1 LTQADGTGTTGD
13 HSNPEVPARVPWLR
27 LSRTEA
33 LTPPE
38 RPLRPRTV
46 LIQVIAGALAVVI
59 GVTVAGAFAS
69 RRVAER
75 QSVTDAAH
83 TTDLIAQ
90 QVVQPAIKNGLIS
103 GSPTALGAID
113 RVVRNQVLG
122 SSSSVVRVKLW
133 TATGRIVYSD
143 EPRLIGQTFPLGSQ
157 ERAAL
162 ARPSVHAEVSNL
174 ERPENR
180 FERGRGKL
188 LEVYRPVWTPDGQPL
203 LFETYSPYRQ
213 VTQRAGELWRGF
225 AGITVSSLLILV
237 ALLLP
242 ILWRLLNRISRAQR
256 QREVLLQRAVDA
268 SEEERRR
275 IAGTLHDGPVQ
286 ELAATSFTVAGAA
299 GKATDSGQ
307 PELAAMLT
315 TAAGAVRASIRG
327 LRSLLVDI
335 YPPSLTSAGLVP
347 ALTDLTEVL
356 AARSIATHL
365 SLDEDAA
372 ARLSPDQQQLVF
384 RIARECLRNATRHS
398 SARNV
403 EVRLFRHGNST
414 VLEIIDDGTG
424 FDPAPVVGDP
434 SDGHFGLRIL
444 TDVAAN
450 AGADLLL
457 ATAPGAGCRWRLEVP
472 DP

>member
-1 LTQADGTGTTGD
+1 MTRADRAGTAGD
-13 HSNPEVPARVPWLR
+13 YSYPGVPARVPWLR

-33 LTPPE
+33 RTPPE

-59 GVTVAGAFAS
+59 GVAVAGAFAS

-75 QSVTDAAH
+75 ESVTDAAH

-90 QVVQPAIKNGLIS
+90 QVVEPAITNGLIS
-103 GSPTALGAID
+103 GSPAALAAID
-113 RVVRNQVLG
+113 RVVRHHVLG
-122 SSSSVVRVKLW
+122 SSVVRVKLW
-133 TATGRIVYSD
+133 TATGRVVYSD
-143 EPRLIGQTFPLGSQ
+143 EPRLIGQTFPLGRQ

-188 LEVYRPVWTPDGQPL
+188 LEVYRPVWTPAGQPL

-237 ALLLP
+237 VLLLP
-242 ILWRLLNRISRAQR
+242 ILWRLLNRISGAQR
-256 QREVLLQRAVDA
+256 QREVLLKRAVDA

-286 ELAATSFTVAGAA
+286 ELAAASFTVAGAA
-299 GKATDSGQ
+299 GKAGDSGQ
-307 PELAAMLT
+307 PELAEMLT
-315 TAAGAVRASIRG
+315 TAAAAVRASIRG

-365 SLDEDAA
+365 SLAEDAA
-372 ARLSPDQQQLVF
+372 ARLPPARQQLVF
-384 RIARECLRNATRHS
+384 RIARECLRNATRHA

-403 EVRLFRHGNST
+403 EVRLFRHGHST

-424 FDPAPVVGDP
+424 FDPAPVLADP

>member
-1 LTQADGTGTTGD
+1 MTQAEGAGTTGD
-13 HSNPEVPARVPWLR
+13 YSYRGEPARVPWLR

-33 LTPPE
+33 RTPPE

-59 GVTVAGAFAS
+59 GVAVAGAFAS

-75 QSVTDAAH
+75 ESVTDAAH

-90 QVVQPAIKNGLIS
+90 QVVQPAITNGLIS
-103 GSPTALGAID
+103 GNPAALAAID
-113 RVVRNQVLG
+113 RVVRHQVL
-122 SSSSVVRVKLW
+122 SSSVVRVKLW

-157 ERAAL
+157 ERSAL
-162 ARPSVHAEVSNL
+162 AHPAVHAEVSNL

-180 FERGRGKL
+180 FERDRGKL
-188 LEVYRPVWTPDGQPL
+188 LEVYRPVWTPAGQPL

-213 VTQRAGELWRGF
+213 VTQRTGELWRGF
-225 AGITVSSLLILV
+225 AGITISSLLILV

-242 ILWRLLNRISRAQR
+242 ILWRLLKRLSSAQS

-268 SEEERRR
+268 SDEERRR

-299 GKATDSGQ
+299 ETAAGSGQ
-307 PELAAMLT
+307 PELAEMLT
-315 TAAGAVRASIRG
+315 TAARTVRASIRG

-335 YPPSLTSAGLVP
+335 YPPSLTTAGLVP

-365 SLDEDAA
+365 SLAEDAA
-372 ARLSPDQQQLVF
+372 ARLSPDRQQLVF
-384 RIARECLRNATRHS
+384 RIARECLRNAARH
-398 SARNV
+398 ATAHNV
-403 EVRLFRHGNST
+403 GVCLFRRGHAV
-414 VLEIIDDGTG
+414 VLEISDDGTG
-424 FDPAPVVGDP
+424 FDPAPVLSNP
-434 SDGHFGLRIL
+434 EDGHFGLRIL
-444 TDVAAN
+444 SDVASS

-457 ATAPGAGCRWRLEVP
+457 ATAPGAGCKWRLEVP

>member
-1 LTQADGTGTTGD
+1 MTQAEGAGTTGD
-13 HSNPEVPARVPWLR
+13 YSYLGEPARVPWLR

-33 LTPPE
+33 RTPPE

-59 GVTVAGAFAS
+59 GVAVAGAFAS

-75 QSVTDAAH
+75 ESVTDAAH

-90 QVVQPAIKNGLIS
+90 QVVQPAITNGLIS
-103 GSPTALGAID
+103 GNPAALAAID
-113 RVVRNQVLG
+113 RVVRHQVL
-122 SSSSVVRVKLW
+122 SSSVVRVKLW

-174 ERPENR
+174 DRPENK

-188 LEVYRPVWTPDGQPL
+188 LEVYRPVWTSAGQPL
-203 LFETYSPYRQ
+203 LFETYSPYQQ
-213 VTQRAGELWRGF
+213 VTQRAGQLWRGF
-225 AGITVSSLLILV
+225 AGITISSLLILV

-242 ILWRLLNRISRAQR
+242 ILWRLLKRLSSAQS

-286 ELAATSFTVAGAA
+286 ELAATSFAVAGAA
-299 GKATDSGQ
+299 ETAAGSGQ
-307 PELAAMLT
+307 PELVEMLS
-315 TAAGAVRASIRG
+315 TAAGTVRASIRG

-335 YPPSLTSAGLVP
+335 YPPSLTTAGLVP

-365 SLDEDAA
+365 SLAEDAA
-372 ARLSPDQQQLVF
+372 ARLPPDRQQLIF
-384 RIARECLRNATRHS
+384 RIARECLRNAVRHA
-398 SARNV
+398 SAHNV
-403 EVRLFRHGNST
+403 GVCLFRQGHAI
-414 VLEIIDDGTG
+414 VLEISDDGTG
-424 FDPAPVVGDP
+424 FDPAPVLGNP
-434 SDGHFGLRIL
+434 EDGHFGLRIL
-444 TDVAAN
+444 TDLAAD

-457 ATAPGAGCRWRLEVP
+457 ATAPGAGCTWRLEVP

>member
-1 LTQADGTGTTGD
+1 MTQADGAGTTAAYS
-13 HSNPEVPARVPWLR
+13 HPEVPGVPWLR
-27 LSRTEA
+27 LSGTEA
-33 LTPPE
+33 PTAPQ
-38 RPLRPRTV
+38 RPVRPRTV
-46 LIQVIAGALAVVI
+46 MLQVIAGTLAVVI
-59 GVTVAGAFAS
+59 GVAVAGAFAS

-75 QSVTDAAH
+75 EAVTDAAH

-90 QVVQPAIKNGLIS
+90 QVVQPAITNGLIS
-103 GSPTALGAID
+103 GSPAALTAID
-113 RVVRNQVLG
+113 RVVRRQVL
-122 SSSSVVRVKLW
+122 SSSLVRVKLW

-162 ARPSVHAEVSNL
+162 ARPAVHAEVSNL

-188 LEVYRPVWTPDGQPL
+188 LEVYRPVWTPAGQPL

-213 VTQRAGELWRGF
+213 VTQRTGELWRGF
-225 AGITVSSLLILV
+225 AGITISSLLILV
-237 ALLLP
+237 ALMLP
-242 ILWRLLNRISRAQR
+242 ILWRLLKRLSSAQS

-299 GKATDSGQ
+299 ETAAGSGQ
-307 PELAAMLT
+307 PELVEMLT
-315 TAAGAVRASIRG
+315 TAAGTVRASIRG

-335 YPPSLTSAGLVP
+335 YPPSLTTAGLVP

-365 SLDEDAA
+365 GLAEDAA
-372 ARLSPDQQQLVF
+372 ARLSPDRQQLVF
-384 RIARECLRNATRHS
+384 RIARECLRNAARHA
-398 SARNV
+398 SAHNV
-403 EVRLFRHGNST
+403 GVCLFRQGHAI
-414 VLEIIDDGTG
+414 VLEINDDGTG
-424 FDPAPVVGDP
+424 FDPAPVLGNP
-434 SDGHFGLRIL
+434 EDGHFGLRIL
-444 TDVAAN
+444 SDVASS

-457 ATAPGAGCRWRLEVP
+457 ATAPGAGCKWRLEVP

>member
-1 LTQADGTGTTGD
+1 LTQAEAAGTTGD
-13 HSNPEVPARVPWLR
+13 DSHPEVPARVPWLR
-27 LSRTEA
+27 LSGTQAR
-33 LTPPE
+33 TPPE
-38 RPLRPRTV
+38 RPVRPRTV
-46 LIQVIAGALAVVI
+46 VMQVIAGTLAVAI
-59 GVTVAGAFAS
+59 GVAVAGAFGS

-75 QSVTDAAH
+75 EAVTDAAH

-90 QVVQPAIKNGLIS
+90 QVVQPAITNGLIS
-103 GSPTALGAID
+103 GSPAALAAID
-113 RVVRNQVLG
+113 RVVRHQVL
-122 SSSSVVRVKLW
+122 SSSLVRVKLW
-133 TATGRIVYSD
+133 TATGRVVYSD

-162 ARPSVHAEVSNL
+162 ARPVVHAEVSNL

-180 FERGRGKL
+180 YERGRGKL
-188 LEVYRPVWTPDGQPL
+188 LEVYRPVWTPSGQPL

-213 VTQRAGELWRGF
+213 VTQRTGELWRGF

-237 ALLLP
+237 VLLLP
-242 ILWRLLNRISRAQR
+242 ILWRLLNRVSRAQS

-268 SEEERRR
+268 SEEERQR

-299 GKATDSGQ
+299 GKAADSGQ
-307 PELAAMLT
+307 AELAEMLT
-315 TAAGAVRASIRG
+315 TAAGTVRASIQG

-356 AARSIATHL
+356 AARNIATHL
-365 SLDEDAA
+365 SLAEDAA
-372 ARLSPDQQQLVF
+372 ARLPPARQQLVF
-384 RIARECLRNATRHS
+384 RIARECLRNAARHA
-398 SARNV
+398 SARKV
-403 EVRLFRHGNST
+403 EVRLFRHGHST
-414 VLEIIDDGTG
+414 VLEINDDGTG
-424 FDPAPVVGDP
+424 FDPAPVLGNP
-434 SDGHFGLRIL
+434 EDGHFGLRIL

>member
-1 LTQADGTGTTGD
+1 LTQAEGAGTAGD
-13 HSNPEVPARVPWLR
+13 YSYPGEPARLPWLR

-33 LTPPE
+33 RTPPE

-59 GVTVAGAFAS
+59 GVAVAGAFAS

-75 QSVTDAAH
+75 ESVTDAAH

-90 QVVQPAIKNGLIS
+90 QVVQPAITNGLIS
-103 GSPTALGAID
+103 GNPAALAAID
-113 RVVRNQVLG
+113 RVVRHQVL
-122 SSSSVVRVKLW
+122 SSSVVRVKLW

-162 ARPSVHAEVSNL
+162 DRPSVRAEVSNL
-174 ERPENR
+174 DRPENK

-188 LEVYRPVWTPDGQPL
+188 LEVYRPVWTPAGQPL
-203 LFETYSPYRQ
+203 LFETYSPYQQ
-213 VTQRAGELWRGF
+213 VTQRAGQLWRGF
-225 AGITVSSLLILV
+225 AGITISSLLILV

-242 ILWRLLNRISRAQR
+242 ILWRLLNRISGAQR

-299 GKATDSGQ
+299 GKAADNGQ
-307 PELAAMLT
+307 PELAEMLT
-315 TAAGAVRASIRG
+315 TAAGTVRASIRG

-335 YPPSLTSAGLVP
+335 YPPSLTSAGLIP

-365 SLDEDAA
+365 SLTEDAA
-372 ARLSPDQQQLVF
+372 ARLSPARQQLVF
-384 RIARECLRNATRHS
+384 RIARECLRNATRHA

-403 EVRLFRHGNST
+403 EVRLFRHGHST

-424 FDPAPVVGDP
+424 FDPAPVLEDP
-434 SDGHFGLRIL
+434 ADGHFGLRIL
-444 TDVAAN
+444 TDMAAD

-472 DP
+472 GP

>member
-1 LTQADGTGTTGD
+1 MTEAHGAGTTGD
-13 HSNPEVPARVPWLR
+13 YSHPEVPARVPWLR
-27 LSRTEA
+27 LSGTEA
-33 LTPPE
+33 RTAPE
-38 RPLRPRTV
+38 RPVRPRAV
-46 LIQVIAGALAVVI
+46 LIQVIAGTLAVVI
-59 GVTVAGAFAS
+59 GVAVAGAFAS

-75 QSVTDAAH
+75 EAVTDAAH

-90 QVVQPAIKNGLIS
+90 QVVQPAITDGLAS
-103 GSPTALGAID
+103 GDPAALAAFN
-113 RVVRNQVLG
+113 RVVQRQVL
-122 SSSSVVRVKLW
+122 SSSLVRVKLW
-133 TATGRIVYSD
+133 TAAGRIVYSD

-162 ARPSVHAEVSNL
+162 TGHAVHAEVSDL
-174 ERPENR
+174 QRPENR
-180 FERGRGKL
+180 YERGRGKL
-188 LEVYRPVWTPDGQPL
+188 LEVYRPVWTPAGQPL

-225 AGITVSSLLILV
+225 AGITISSLLILI

-242 ILWRLLNRISRAQR
+242 ILWRLLNRVSRAQT

-268 SEEERRR
+268 SEEERLR

-299 GKATDSGQ
+299 ERAAGSGQ
-307 PELAAMLT
+307 PELAEMLA

-335 YPPSLTSAGLVP
+335 YPPSLTTAGLVP

-356 AARSIATHL
+356 AARNIATHL
-365 SLDEDAA
+365 ELAEDAA
-372 ARLSPDQQQLVF
+372 ARLPPAQQQLVF
-384 RIARECLRNATRHS
+384 RIARECLRNAARHAN
-398 SARNV
+398 ARNV
-403 EVRLFRHGNST
+403 EVRLFRHGHST
-414 VLEIIDDGTG
+414 VLEINDDGTG
-424 FDPAPVVGDP
+424 FDPAPVLGNP
-434 SDGHFGLRIL
+434 EDGHFGLRIL
-444 TDVAAN
+444 TDVAAD

>member
-1 LTQADGTGTTGD
+1 M
-13 HSNPEVPARVPWLR
+13 
-27 LSRTEA
+27 
-33 LTPPE
+33 
-38 RPLRPRTV
+38 
-46 LIQVIAGALAVVI
+46 QVIAGTLAVVI
-59 GVTVAGAFAS
+59 GVAVAGAFAS

-75 QSVTDAAH
+75 EAVTDAAH

-90 QVVQPAIKNGLIS
+90 QVVQPAITNGLLS
-103 GSPTALGAID
+103 GSPAALAAID
-113 RVVRNQVLG
+113 RVVRHQVL
-122 SSSSVVRVKLW
+122 SSSLVRVKLW
-133 TATGRIVYSD
+133 TATGRVIYSD

-162 ARPSVHAEVSNL
+162 ARPVVHAEVSKL

-180 FERGRGKL
+180 YERGRGKL
-188 LEVYRPVWTPDGQPL
+188 LEVYRPVWTPSGQPL

-213 VTQRAGELWRGF
+213 VSQRTGELWRGF

-237 ALLLP
+237 VLLLP
-242 ILWRLLNRISRAQR
+242 ILWRLLNRVSRAQS

-268 SEEERRR
+268 SEEERQR

-299 GKATDSGQ
+299 EKAAGRGQ
-307 PELAAMLT
+307 PELAEMLT
-315 TAAGAVRASIRG
+315 TAAGTVRASIQG

-356 AARSIATHL
+356 AARNIATHL
-365 SLDEDAA
+365 SLAEDAA
-372 ARLSPDQQQLVF
+372 ARLPPARQQLVF
-384 RIARECLRNATRHS
+384 RIARECLRNATRHA

-403 EVRLFRHGNST
+403 EVRLFRHGHST
-414 VLEIIDDGTG
+414 VLEINDDGTG
-424 FDPAPVVGDP
+424 FDPAPVLGNP
-434 SDGHFGLRIL
+434 EDGHFGLRIL

>member
-1 LTQADGTGTTGD
+1 LTEANAAGATGD
-13 HSNPEVPARVPWLR
+13 YSHPEVPARVPWLR
-27 LSRTEA
+27 LSGTEA
-33 LTPPE
+33 RTPPE
-38 RPLRPRTV
+38 RPVRPRTV
-46 LIQVIAGALAVVI
+46 LIQVIAGILAVVI
-59 GVTVAGAFAS
+59 GVVAASALAS

-75 QSVTDAAH
+75 EAVTDAAH
-83 TTDLIAQ
+83 TTNLIAR
-90 QVVQPAIKNGLIS
+90 QVVQPAITDGLIS
-103 GSPTALGAID
+103 GTPAALGALD
-113 RVVRNQVLG
+113 RVVRRQVL
-122 SSSSVVRVKLW
+122 SSSLVRVKLW
-133 TATGRIVYSD
+133 TAAGRIVYSD
-143 EPRLIGQTFPLGSQ
+143 EPRLIGQTFPLGSR

-162 ARPSVHAEVSNL
+162 ARPAVHAEVSDL
-174 ERPENR
+174 QRPENR
-180 FERGRGKL
+180 YERGRGKL
-188 LEVYRPVWTPDGQPL
+188 LEVYSPVWTPSGQPL
-203 LFETYSPYRQ
+203 LFETYSPYQQ
-213 VTQRAGELWRGF
+213 VTQRTSELWRGF
-225 AGITVSSLLILV
+225 AGITISSLLILV

-242 ILWRLLNRISRAQR
+242 ILWRLLNRVSRAQT

-299 GKATDSGQ
+299 ERAAGSGQ
-307 PELAAMLT
+307 PELAEMLA

-356 AARSIATHL
+356 AARNIATHL
-365 SLDEDAA
+365 ELAEDAA
-372 ARLSPDQQQLVF
+372 ARLPPAQQQLVF
-384 RIARECLRNATRHS
+384 RIARECLRNAARHGG
-398 SARNV
+398 ARNV
-403 EVRLFRHGNST
+403 EVRLFRHGHAT
-414 VLEIIDDGTG
+414 VLEINDDGTG
-424 FDPAPVVGDP
+424 FDPASVLGNPE
-434 SDGHFGLRIL
+434 DGHFGLRIL